1 MKKNKTV
8 EYGKYGLMFLIPFF
22 LVFLIFQLYPLIYTF
37 YNSFIYSAKNGRY
50 VTTSVGLG
58 NFTNYVFAKTGSE
71 FWQALAIT
79 VVLWLVNFVPQI
91 LLALVLAAWFT
102 DIKVKIKGQGTLFCA
117 QGFYRDKDNSHL
129 YLEEWR
135 AGDKVACCMLGNTL
149 VVLGRLA
156 DPGEQM
162 KVR

>member
-1 MKKNKTV
+1 MSPDYELAQELKRL
-8 EYGKYGLMFLIPFF
+8 G
-22 LVFLIFQLYPLIYTF
+22 
-37 YNSFIYSAKNGRY
+37 SDSGR
-50 VTTSVGLG
+50 GELQG
-58 NFTNYVFAKTGSE
+58 NLEG
-71 FWQALAIT
+71 T
-79 VVLWLVNFVPQI
+79 VVSGNPL
-91 LLALVLAAWFT
+91 
-102 DIKVKIKGQGTLFCA
+102 KISLYGGEIMAPPLPLKTLFCA